1 MEVTNLVIGN
11 LKLTTVESNRNSGSS
26 DSNSDSVDLLLSI
39 VQNQPNYIKRLY
51 IEVVNNNISNGKII
65 HDYIVAEEAEI
76 NIQESTKGD
85 NIK

>member
-1 MEVTNLVIGN
+1 MGYCAVEVTNLVIGN

-51 IEVVNNNISNGKII
+51 IAYRTEKLYTITSLRKKQKLIFKNLLKAIR
-65 HDYIVAEEAEI
+65 
-76 NIQESTKGD
+76 
-85 NIK
+85 